1 MTQSHW
7 EHSVTEALS
16 KLGKPKWL
24 QPLQLLCEA
33 FEGVSLDG
41 ENIGSEIE
49 LVLWDLVSLNN
60 NSDSLPLERLFQ
72 RRLSELECWTHRA
85 FNPSGNP
92 QFWNPLQES
101 FKAFKSGQGSIREY
115 TAANAHPAQDM
126 IRKWAEAHCV

>member
-24 QPLQLLCEA
+24 QPLQQLCEA

-41 ENIGSEIE
+41 ENISSEIE